1 MNNPNPAGLP
11 DALLASLARYLD
23 EEDGPAALQDAC
35 AQVDAAPLDITAL
48 LDWLQRY
55 RCEPLRKT
63 LATRAMRAALRL
75 PAIPGPVCRADPSN

>member
-1 MNNPNPAGLP
+1 MSDPKPAALP
-11 DALLASLARYLD
+11 DALLISLARYLD

-35 AQVDAAPLDITAL
+35 AQVAAEPVDIAAL

-63 LATRAMRAALRL
+63 LATRALRAALRL
-75 PAIPGPVCRADPSN
+75 PAIPGPVCRVDPPN